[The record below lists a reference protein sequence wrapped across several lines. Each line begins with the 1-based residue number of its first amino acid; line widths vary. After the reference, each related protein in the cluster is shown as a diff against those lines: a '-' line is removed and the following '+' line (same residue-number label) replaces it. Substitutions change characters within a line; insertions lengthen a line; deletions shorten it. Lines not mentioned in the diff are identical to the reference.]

1 MIDLLTVEKE
11 FISSHIKKGGVAAD
25 FTMGNG
31 HDTLWLSR
39 QVGEEGRVYAF
50 DIQPAAL
57 EHTRAL
63 LESSDCPENY
73 TLIGTQADQKKFI
86 GNAVEVNIARV
97 LCEALVE
104 EIVDELLKVA

>member
-11 FISSHIKKGGVAAD
+11 FISQHIRKGGVAAD

-39 QVGEEGRVYAF
+39 QVGEDGRVYAF

-63 LESSDCPENY
+63 LESPPTARKTTPLSLILTQMPES
-73 TLIGTQADQKKFI
+73 T
-86 GNAVEVNIARV
+86 
-97 LCEALVE
+97 
-104 EIVDELLKVA
+104 